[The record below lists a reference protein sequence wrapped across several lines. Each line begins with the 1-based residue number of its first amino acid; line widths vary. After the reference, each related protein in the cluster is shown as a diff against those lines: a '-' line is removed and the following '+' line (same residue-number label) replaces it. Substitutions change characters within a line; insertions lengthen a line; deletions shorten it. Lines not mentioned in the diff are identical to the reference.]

1 MIQIRDQIF
10 PQLILA
16 SVFVF
21 TACKRESDK
30 GQAPE
35 EARVTVTTIELK
47 KTAPARQN
55 RRTAV
60 AEPFREEAIGFEVSG
75 RVAGVL
81 NMGREVSG
89 PVRNVE
95 GKTVQKGEII
105 AHLDPTRY
113 QQKVDS
119 IKLRLAAENAQ
130 LESQRIDLNEL
141 ATASAVLARSQYKRV
156 LALFKR
162 NVVTQDALDKVKT
175 EKDIA
180 EATLKLKEAQIL
192 SKQAQIKEIQE
203 SLRAAELDL
212 ADCVLRAP
220 FSGRITKQHVSRGA
234 FAQPGSAIVTLT
246 LLDPIKLVVAV
257 SSEDDRRLT
266 RGEFASIYSTD
277 LPDKSD
283 FLIGRIKEKGQVAD
297 PKTRTFPIEI
307 MTRNI
312 RRPIKGAKANFDISL
327 PIIHRYYKE
336 GGSLYTSIRTILKEG
351 NKTYMWVIERNQFI
365 KGEMKAR
372 KVEVKL
378 GKGYWTILDWN
389 LREISGAGI
398 KVDDQAFIVTDA
410 MRAGQAPPVEN
421 KVREWVLRPGDMVPV
436 SFGLGTLPKG
446 FYVPLQA
453 IKEMNGKNSVFIVK
467 DGRAKEVKIEVH
479 ESFLET
485 RRITAKE
492 LTEKAQLIVEG
503 VHYIVDGSA
512 VAVEKK
518 S

>member
-1 MIQIRDQIF
+1 M
-10 PQLILA
+10 PPLLKTL
-16 SVFVF
+16 FVPLGL
-21 TACKRESDK
+21 TLLCLSGCKKESDK
-30 GQAPE
+30 GQAPA
-35 EARVTVTTIELK
+35 EARVTVVAMELRESE
-47 KTAPARQN
+47 PSRQN

-89 PVRNVE
+89 PVRD
-95 GKTVQKGEII
+95 VQGRVVKKGEII

-119 IKLRLAAENAQ
+119 IKLRLAAEQAQ
-130 LESQRIDLNEL
+130 LDSQNIDLKEL
-141 ATASAVLARSQYKRV
+141 ATASAVLARSQYNRV

-162 NVVTQDALDKVKT
+162 NVVTQDAMDKAKT

-192 SKQAQIKEIQE
+192 SKKAQIKEIQE

-234 FAQPGSAIVTLT
+234 FASPGTPIVTLT

-257 SSEDDRRLT
+257 SSDDDRRLG
-266 RGEFASIYSTD
+266 RGEFARIYSSN
-277 LPDKSD
+277 LPDSSD

-297 PKTRTFPIEI
+297 PNTRTFPIEI

-336 GGSLYTSIRTILKEG
+336 GGSLYTSVRTLLKEG
-351 NKTYMWVIERNQFI
+351 DKTYMWVIERNQFI
-365 KGEMKAR
+365 RGNLKAR
-372 KVEVKL
+372 KIEVTL

-389 LREISGAGI
+389 LREISAEGL
-398 KVDDQAFIVTDA
+398 KVEDQAFIITDA
-410 MRAGQAPPVEN
+410 MRSGKAPPS
-421 KVREWVLRPGDMVPV
+421 KVTIREWVLRPGDMLPV

-453 IKEMNGKNSVFIVK
+453 IKELNGKSSVFIIK
-467 DGRAKEVKIEVH
+467 DGRAKEISVKVH

-485 RRITAKE
+485 RRVTGE
-492 LTEKAQLIVEG
+492 GLTEKASLIVEG

-512 VAVEKK
+512 VAVEKQ